1 MVDDDDLVRGVLVA
15 VLRAAGH
22 TVEYARDG
30 REALDLVAQ
39 HEAFDLIL
47 MDLTMPVLDGW
58 STVQKLRAGGIGTP
72 IVIMS
77 GHTTRAEALRSGAD
91 AFLAKPFD
99 RVGLVDAVERWA
111 TPTFKGLGS
120 AAG

>member
-58 STVQKLRAGGIGTP
+58 STVQKLRAGGIGRP
-72 IVIMS
+72 S
-77 GHTTRAEALRSGAD
+77 S
-91 AFLAKPFD
+91 
-99 RVGLVDAVERWA
+99 
-111 TPTFKGLGS
+111 S
-120 AAG
+120 